1 MAKLVSSGK
10 LLNIEV
16 GDRIIKVCLSARHGK
31 SFQILDSFMFQT
43 PDGTVS
49 DGQIVHPEEVAQR
62 LTQELETHGAKE
74 AKNVVFTLSSGK
86 VATREVMLPPVKD
99 NRIKTVVETNAA
111 DYFPVDMSN
120 YRVSSKLLERIE
132 GGENPGCRVLVSA
145 APLMLIDSY
154 ARLAEAA
161 GLQIEA
167 IDYCGNSQYQ
177 VLRGIKTEDA
187 VMYVD
192 VNVMSTLV
200 TFMANGVL
208 LLQRNFPAGGDE
220 LITTAMRA
228 SGRSDSEYL
237 QTMQD
242 AGSKEFLDGILDAE
256 QQADCLSRLVSG
268 VVRSADFFKS
278 DHTDTVISQVVL
290 IGTCSHLAGLREEL
304 NKEID
309 IDTVLLTEVGG
320 VQFVANS
327 AEGVSSYIS
336 CIGSMVA
343 PLELLPEEYKVQSKK
358 KKFQD
363 RTNRDPIRT
372 GVIVAA
378 GCVILGILL
387 SAVGVTRY
395 IVDLNRQKRMQA
407 RIDELSYVQDVYNT
421 YVSYESTD
429 KSLDVAGT
437 YAQDQNSK
445 LTAFLSEL
453 EMKMP
458 SSILVLSAT
467 CDEEGVTMNI
477 TVPSFSEAAVV
488 LSQLRTFD
496 SIAVIRIS
504 GVTEAKDDSGATT
517 ASFSVA
523 CGYPVPATQTDVSAA
538 PATATDTAPA
548 ANAG

>member
-1 MAKLVSSGK
+1 
-10 LLNIEV
+10 
-16 GDRIIKVCLSARHGK
+16 
-31 SFQILDSFMFQT
+31 
-43 PDGTVS
+43 
-49 DGQIVHPEEVAQR
+49 
-62 LTQELETHGAKE
+62 
-74 AKNVVFTLSSGK
+74 
-86 VATREVMLPPVKD
+86 
-99 NRIKTVVETNAA
+99 
-111 DYFPVDMSN
+111 
-120 YRVSSKLLERIE
+120 
-132 GGENPGCRVLVSA
+132 
-145 APLMLIDSY
+145 
-154 ARLAEAA
+154 
-161 GLQIEA
+161 
-167 IDYCGNSQYQ
+167 
-177 VLRGIKTEDA
+177 
-187 VMYVD
+187 
-192 VNVMSTLV
+192 
-200 TFMANGVL
+200 
-208 LLQRNFPAGGDE
+208 
-220 LITTAMRA
+220 
-228 SGRSDSEYL
+228 
-237 QTMQD
+237 
-242 AGSKEFLDGILDAE
+242 
-256 QQADCLSRLVSG
+256 
-268 VVRSADFFKS
+268 
-278 DHTDTVISQVVL
+278 VISQVVL

-343 PLELLPEEYKVQSKK
+343 PLELLPEEYRVQSKK

-363 RTNRDPIRT
+363 KTNRDPIRT

-395 IVDLNRQKRMQA
+395 IVDLNKQKRMQA
-407 RIDELSYVQDVYNT
+407 RIDELSYVQDIYNT

-429 KSLDVAGT
+429 KSLDVVGA

-548 ANAG
+548 ASAG